1 MPEPVIIVPYDP
13 GWARDFESIRLR
25 LAGALGDLALDIL
38 HVGSTSVVGLAAK
51 PIIDIDIVIDR
62 ETALPAVIERLAT
75 ISYTF
80 EGDRGV
86 PGRYAFAAPRD
97 LPRHHPYVCARDN
110 LELKR
115 HVAFRD
121 ILRANPQAAA
131 AYGSLKYELASH
143 FGRDRDGYSRAKTEF
158 VERALTCACLQPCT
172 TTCFASNQAPA
183 SLSSSG
189 NFDLLEP
196 FDRGRRSW

>member
-13 GWARDFESIRLR
+13 AWATDFESLRAR
-25 LAGALGDLALDIL
+25 LAETLGDLALDIL

-51 PIIDIDIVIDR
+51 PILDIDIVIDD

-75 ISYTF
+75 LGYAF

-86 PGRYAFAAPRD
+86 PGRYAFAGPGD
-97 LPRHHPYVCARDN
+97 LPRQHTYVCAKDS

-121 ILRANPQAAA
+121 FLRDNPRTAA
-131 AYGSLKYELASH
+131 AYEALKYELASR
-143 FGRDRDGYSRAKTEF
+143 FGRDRDGYSRAKTDF
-158 VERALTCACLQPCT
+158 VERALACA
-172 TTCFASNQAPA
+172 A
-183 SLSSSG
+183 
-189 NFDLLEP
+189 
-196 FDRGRRSW
+196 RSQT